1 MRRRLIRLYAFLVR
15 SKCVLIA
22 VLATL
27 AFPTNAGAKPVLLL
41 LHPGGFLSGS
51 TATMDSAASY
61 AKPNFQ
67 PVEVDYPTDHFPG
80 ILRYSRDVAQS
91 YPGRRVLAYGESA
104 GGSIAARLGELGAVK
119 EAAIQAPIADVPTF
133 IKPYADYYHV
143 DWSKPAAW
151 LSPDRH
157 PSEEPVRAWIPHNDQ
172 LSSDTWA
179 WVNRDPLVTGQSIPG
194 KHLQQ
199 PYRTAA
205 MHAAIDYLASR

>member
-1 MRRRLIRLYAFLVR
+1 MRSR
-15 SKCVLIA
+15 CVL
-22 VLATL
+22 LAIL
-27 AFPTNAGAKPVLLL
+27 AALVFPATAGAKPVLLL

-67 PVEVDYPTDHFPG
+67 PVEVDYPTDHFPR

-91 YPGRRVLAYGESA
+91 YPGRKVLAYGESA
-104 GGSIAARLGELGAVK
+104 GGSIAARLAELGLVRRAAV
-119 EAAIQAPIADVPTF
+119 QAPVADVPTF
-133 IKPYADYYHV
+133 IKPYADYYHE

-157 PSEEPVRAWIPHNDQ
+157 ASERSVRAWIPRHDQ
-172 LSSDTWA
+172 LSPDTWA
-179 WVNRDPLVTGQSIPG
+179 WARRDPLVSGQSIPG

-199 PYRTAA
+199 PYRTEA
-205 MHAAIDYLASR
+205 MHAAIDYLASQ